1 MLTRIYDALETRWNR
16 GATHKRI
23 VDILLASFLLALGV
37 IEANRRG
44 VLPSSIA
51 GFISE
56 SHFAAIQFTFELLLL
71 FEAIGL
77 VFGLSYSVANTT
89 GKQFQIL
96 GLILIRQTFEQF
108 IHFEE
113 PITWAD
119 VSREIGPIVYDGL
132 GGLAIF
138 GLLGLYYR
146 VQRHHPVSRHQ
157 FDQSSFIR
165 AKKWIALVVLVGFGL
180 IVWESVAAWF
190 RLDEPVDVFGAFYTL
205 LIFADILLVLVS
217 MRYTTQYRIIFRN
230 FGFALAT
237 VLIRLALVAPP
248 GYNAL
253 LGVGGLLYALAVSLL
268 YNSYGDDRDPRE
280 AEFSGIDPTDHRT
293 PTAADRPSADAE
305 LADDSPVPSGVS
317 RGELPG
323 DGSVDREL

>member
-1 MLTRIYDALETRWNR
+1 MLLTRIYDALEARWDR
-16 GATHKRI
+16 AATHKRI
-23 VDILLASFLLALGV
+23 VDLLLVSFLLALGV

-44 VLPSSIA
+44 MLPSKVA
-51 GFISE
+51 GAISE
-56 SHFAAIQFTFELLLL
+56 SHFAAIQFTFDLLLL

-77 VFGLSYSVANTT
+77 VFGLSHSVANTT

-108 IHFEE
+108 VHFAE
-113 PITWAD
+113 PITWED
-119 VSREIGPIVYDGL
+119 VSREIGPIVFDGL

-146 VQRHHPVSRHQ
+146 VQRHQPVSRVH

-165 AKKWIALVVLVGFGL
+165 AKKWIALVVLAGFVL

-190 RLDEPVDVFGAFYTL
+190 RLGVPIDVFGAFYTL
-205 LIFADILLVLVS
+205 LIFADILLVLIS
-217 MRYTTQYRIIFRN
+217 MRYTSQYRIIFRN

-237 VLIRLALVAPP
+237 VLIRLALIAPP

-253 LGVGGLLYALAVSLL
+253 LGVGGLLYALVVSLL
-268 YNSYGDDRDPRE
+268 YNFYGDDPVHRE
-280 AEFSGIDPTDHRT
+280 AEFSKVDPTHAHSS
-293 PTAADRPSADAE
+293 PAPVAAS
-305 LADDSPVPSGVS
+305 SH
-317 RGELPG
+317 
-323 DGSVDREL
+323 